1 MKSTIA
7 TIMVLTFASSVE
19 AKWKPK
25 VPMVKCRYQAG
36 DDTST
41 FKGALKFKTKI
52 DKETSE
58 ETVGMCTGIRGLTY
72 DDGED
77 ADNDYISEL
86 YPTFVEDT

>member
-1 MKSTIA
+1 MKSAIA
-7 TIMVLTFASSVE
+7 TIAALTFASSVE

-36 DDTST
+36 DDTSA

-72 DDGED
+72 DDIDG
-77 ADNDYISEL
+77 DNDYIIEL
-86 YPTFVEDT
+86 YPNFVEDT